1 MSSRNFSARNKR
13 AKNGRAASNQTAKPR
28 DCHRPKSTDLTSPV
42 IEVGD
47 ISTLPLP
54 ELLAP
59 AGTPEALEAAL
70 ISGADAVYL
79 GGRLF
84 NARMMA
90 KNFDDAD
97 MAAAVKA
104 CHLRGAKLYVTL
116 NTLVGDRMLP
126 DAVEYAAKLRTLG
139 VDALIVA
146 DMGLAAYLAKYLP
159 DLELHAST
167 QASCHNADGV
177 RFLAEH
183 GFSRVVCAREL
194 SAENIRAL
202 TATGVEIEA
211 FVHGAHCVC
220 HSGQCLMSS
229 VIGGRS
235 GNRGECA
242 QPCRLPYNGGY
253 PLSLKDLCLA
263 GHVPELIS
271 LGAAS
276 LKIEGRLKSPDYVRE
291 VVSVWRRLLDERRA
305 ATAEEL
311 AHLDAVFSRGGFT
324 DGYFRAK
331 IDQSMLGVR
340 SDADKDATRRLRSM
354 ARDDSRE
361 RAPLETAVREE
372 IPLPKLSK
380 SPRGISREKKSA
392 RFLTPER
399 IFKGAELIFDEIYL
413 PLEAWKPGTANG
425 VILPSVITD
434 SERNAV
440 LDRLKEAKAG
450 GALHALVGNAGHIA
464 LAKEVGLT
472 LHGDFRLNVC
482 SQAALDFYMNPGC
495 FEDVILSPE
504 LTLPQIRDL
513 GDAKCVIVYGRLPL
527 MLLEK
532 PVGTSQVKDRRGV
545 SFPIVK
551 EGKRDLLLNSVPTIM
566 SDKKAELAAVGAGNQ
581 HFIFTLESAEEA
593 KVIAEMYRRGDA
605 PKAGM
610 KFMRIAGGAK
620 K

>member
-1 MSSRNFSARNKR
+1 MSSKSFSARNKR
-13 AKNGRAASNQTAKPR
+13 RAADYPQRMQR
-28 DCHRPKSTDLTSPV
+28 DGLAALTSPV
-42 IEVGD
+42 MKVGD
-47 ISTLPLP
+47 VASLPLP

-59 AGTPEALEAAL
+59 AGSPEALEAAL
-70 ISGADAVYL
+70 VSGADAVYL

-84 NARMMA
+84 NARMTA

-97 MAAAVKA
+97 MAAAVRA
-104 CHLRGAKLYVTL
+104 CHMRGAKLYVTL
-116 NTLVGDRMLP
+116 NTLVGDRLLP
-126 DAVEYAAKLRTLG
+126 RAVEYAARLRMLG

-146 DMGLAAYLAKYLP
+146 DMGLAAILASALP

-167 QASCHNADGV
+167 QASCHSADGV

-202 TATGVEIEA
+202 VAEGIEIEA

-271 LGAAS
+271 LGVAS

-291 VVSVWRRLLDERRA
+291 VVSVWRRLLDERRG
-305 ATAEEL
+305 ATVEEL
-311 AHLDAVFSRGGFT
+311 AHLNAVFSRGGFT
-324 DGYFRAK
+324 DGYFRSK
-331 IDQSMLGVR
+331 TDRTMLGVR
-340 SDADKDATRRLRSM
+340 SETDKNATRKFCSA
-354 ARDDSRE
+354 ARKDQRKRPPIEPASRD
-361 RAPLETAVREE
+361 ALS
-372 IPLPKLSK
+372 LPKF
-380 SPRGISREKKSA
+380 EKALKENSDEKRSA
-392 RFLTPER
+392 RFLTAEG
-399 IFKGAELIFDEIYL
+399 IFKGAEDEFDEIYL
-413 PLEAWKPGTANG
+413 PLEAWKPSAANG
-425 VILPSVITD
+425 VLLPSVITD
-434 SERNAV
+434 SEKAQVFTMLMR
-440 LDRLKEAKAG
+440 AKAE
-450 GALHALVGNAGHIA
+450 GARHALVGNAGHIA
-464 LAKEVGLT
+464 MAKEAGLI

-482 SQAALDFYMNPGC
+482 NRAALDFYIRFGG

-513 GDAKCVIVYGRLPL
+513 GRAKAVIAYGRLPL

-532 PVGTSQVKDRRGV
+532 PVGAAQLKDRRGV
-545 SFPIVK
+545 RFPIVK
-551 EGKRDLLLNSVPTIM
+551 EGRRELLLNSVPIVM
-566 SDKKAELAAVGAGNQ
+566 SDRTDELRGAGARNL
-581 HFIFTLESAEEA
+581 HFVFTTESAEEA
-593 KVIAEMYRRGDA
+593 KAVIEMYRHGDA
-605 PKAGM
+605 PRRETG
-610 KFMRIAGGAK
+610 FMRIAGGAK

>member
-1 MSSRNFSARNKR
+1 MSSRNFSARNKNEKS
-13 AKNGRAASNQTAKPR
+13 AKGQTPL
-28 DCHRPKSTDLTSPV
+28 PKSRQERKGQSIDLTSPV

-70 ISGADAVYL
+70 TSGADAVYL

-104 CHLRGAKLYVTL
+104 CHSRGTKLYVTL
-116 NTLVGDRMLP
+116 NTLVGDRLLP
-126 DAVEYAAKLRTLG
+126 DALEYAAKLRMLG

-146 DMGLAAYLAKYLP
+146 DMGLASCLAKHLP
-159 DLELHAST
+159 DLPLHAST

-177 RFLAEH
+177 RFLAGQ

-202 TATGVEIEA
+202 TATGTEIEA

-235 GNRGECA
+235 GNKGECA

-271 LGAAS
+271 LGVAS

-305 ATAEEL
+305 ATPEEL
-311 AHLDAVFSRGGFT
+311 VHLDAVFSRGGFT

-331 IDQSMLGVR
+331 VDRSMLGVR
-340 SDADKDATRRLRSM
+340 SDADKNATKRLRSM
-354 ARDDSRE
+354 AREDRRE
-361 RAPLETAVREE
+361 RAPLEMAVREE
-372 IPLPKLSK
+372 LPLPKPTK
-380 SPRGISREKKSA
+380 PPRGIAQERKSA
-392 RFLTPER
+392 RFLTADG
-399 IFKGAELIFDEIYL
+399 IFHGAEREFDEIYL
-413 PLEAWKPGTANG
+413 PLEAWCPGAANG

-434 SERNAV
+434 SEKEHV
-440 LDRLKEAKAG
+440 LAKLKEAKAG
-450 GALHALVGNAGHIA
+450 GALHALVGNMGHIA
-464 LAKEVGLT
+464 LAKDAGLI

-482 SQAALDFYMNPGC
+482 SQAALDFYMNAGG

-513 GDAKCVIVYGRLPL
+513 GGAKAVIAYGRLPL

-532 PVGTSQVKDRRGV
+532 PVGTSQLRDRRGV
-545 SFPIVK
+545 SFPVVK
-551 EGKRDLLLNSVPTIM
+551 EGRRELLLNSVPTLM
-566 SDKKAELAAVGAGNQ
+566 SDRLAELSAAGARNL
-581 HFIFTLESAEEA
+581 HFIFTLESAAEA
-593 KVIAEMYRRGDA
+593 KAVAGMYKRGEA

-610 KFMRIAGGAK
+610 KFTRIAGGAK